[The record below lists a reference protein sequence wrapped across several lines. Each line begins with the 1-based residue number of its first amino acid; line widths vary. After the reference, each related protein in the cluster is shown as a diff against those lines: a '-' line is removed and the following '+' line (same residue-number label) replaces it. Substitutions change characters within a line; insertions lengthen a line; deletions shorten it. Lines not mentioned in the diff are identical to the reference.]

1 MDFLPKEIDEYSG
14 LHTAKESDVL
24 YELNRET
31 HMKVLIPRML
41 SGHIQGRILSM
52 FSHMIKPK
60 NVLEIGT
67 YTGYSAICFAEGMQ
81 EGGKLITIDHN
92 KELETMAKFYFE
104 KAGITDKIDMRIGEA
119 LDIIPSINISINLD
133 ISQNIAYLK

>member
-1 MDFLPKEIDEYSG
+1 MEFLPKEIDEYAG
-14 LHTAKESDVL
+14 LHTANESGVL

-52 FSHMIKPK
+52 FSHMIKPN

-67 YTGYSAICFAEGMQ
+67 YTGYLLS
-81 EGGKLITIDHN
+81 
-92 KELETMAKFYFE
+92 
-104 KAGITDKIDMRIGEA
+104 
-119 LDIIPSINISINLD
+119 
-133 ISQNIAYLK
+133 